1 MARTAARYIRC
12 GWRLVV
18 CRVTTLSS
26 CCRRDAR
33 AYCCWRRWVSQR
45 AQPILVWGSGSQEA
59 IIVAISFNNGAYQ
72 FLGSAEGVS
81 SSRPRFCGAP
91 RAAVVKAGRH
101 CGGAADCVVSRPR
114 LDDGEPGAK
123 LDGRDDRSRST
134 AKVILD
140 WAVND
145 ACGNTAS
152 PCIRSG
158 TKARYHNPSCTGEG
172 KAQQRRDPSTK
183 RVDHP
188 GWVAVTRLS
197 WLTSAVIARGRS
209 EAWTQH
215 GAGRHHAGL
224 EITPERH
231 HQLAGQRHDGN
242 AAQPSLHVADT
253 VTEPAAEVAAGLVS

>member
-1 MARTAARYIRC
+1 MCKSDGFRE
-12 GWRLVV
+12 
-18 CRVTTLSS
+18 S
-26 CCRRDAR
+26 
-33 AYCCWRRWVSQR
+33 

-101 CGGAADCVVSRPR
+101 CGGAADWVVSRPR

-134 AKVILD
+134 AQVILD

-172 KAQQRRDPSTK
+172 RPSKDGTHL
-183 RVDHP
+183 RS
-188 GWVAVTRLS
+188 G
-197 WLTSAVIARGRS
+197 GRS

-231 HQLAGQRHDGN
+231 PQLARQRHDGD
-242 AAQPSLHVADT
+242 AAQPSLHVAATGTD
-253 VTEPAAEVAAGLVS
+253 PAAEVAAGLVS

>member
-1 MARTAARYIRC
+1 MGGAKRYPSIAFR
-12 GWRLVV
+12 GGDGFREGLHPSLYGAVEV
-18 CRVTTLSS
+18 KRQS
-26 CCRRDAR
+26 
-33 AYCCWRRWVSQR
+33 SQR
-45 AQPILVWGSGSQEA
+45 S
-59 IIVAISFNNGAYQ
+59 SFSNRAYQ

-81 SSRPRFCGAP
+81 SSRPRFCRAP
-91 RAAVVKAGRH
+91 RAAVVEAGRH

-172 KAQQRRDPSTK
+172 KAQQRRDPYVDGPLVA
-183 RVDHP
+183 RVCSCDSDRLRSYVRSV
-188 GWVAVTRLS
+188 VAVAHDRCQDGFRDARSKHPHGVFCQWVPRIFSRLGIDRSHSSTRAS
-197 WLTSAVIARGRS
+197 SASGMRGKP
-209 EAWTQH
+209 
-215 GAGRHHAGL
+215 HAELG
-224 EITPERH
+224 H
-231 HQLAGQRHDGN
+231 
-242 AAQPSLHVADT
+242 
-253 VTEPAAEVAAGLVS
+253 

>member
-1 MARTAARYIRC
+1 MYRMTAAILANGRRKIARQSDGYRC
-12 GWRLVV
+12 
-18 CRVTTLSS
+18 
-26 CCRRDAR
+26 
-33 AYCCWRRWVSQR
+33 

-101 CGGAADCVVSRPR
+101 CGGAADWVVSRPR

-134 AKVILD
+134 AQVILD

>member
-1 MARTAARYIRC
+1 MAGYGFASNPPLYEAVEVKRQASQRSPLTTGHISF
-12 GWRLVV
+12 LVRP
-18 CRVTTLSS
+18 RVFL
-26 CCRRDAR
+26 RPGHDFAER
-33 AYCCWRRWVSQR
+33 R
-45 AQPILVWGSGSQEA
+45 AQP
-59 IIVAISFNNGAYQ
+59 
-72 FLGSAEGVS
+72 
-81 SSRPRFCGAP
+81 SSRLAGTV
-91 RAAVVKAGRH
+91 AARRIGSYP
-101 CGGAADCVVSRPR
+101 GPR

-134 AKVILD
+134 TQVILD